1 MMKRTVTVG
10 NVLLGGD
17 QPVRIQSMTN
27 TDTADV
33 EATAAQI
40 NVLAAAGC
48 EIIRVAAYDVHS
60 AQSIAKIK
68 QTWRNNSAFL

>member
-1 MMKRTVTVG
+1 MTGKLQKKMMKRTVTVG

-40 NVLAAAGC
+40 NALAAAG
-48 EIIRVAAYDVHS
+48 
-60 AQSIAKIK
+60 
-68 QTWRNNSAFL
+68 